1 VPAGRHVRDKLGC
14 EGIVSKW
21 VGSAGQRKT
30 SFRGHERVGW
40 AFTFAAAA
48 SPVAQIV
55 GVVAM
60 TASAEPELRS
70 EITCPHCGYREVEE
84 SRRTHASSSTNARD
98 AVSCCVQRKAT
109 AACSA
114 LTVRCRARPSNLSVR
129 VTVAAAATNFLNS
142 LLEVQRRGSETNP
155 RAFGS
160 QRAKPRPVA
169 ASKWTVSLRSLAL

>member
-1 VPAGRHVRDKLGC
+1 MSLRARRAAC
-14 EGIVSKW
+14 
-21 VGSAGQRKT
+21 AGQTRL
-30 SFRGHERVGW
+30 RGHSLQMRW
-40 AFTFAAAA
+40 IRRAAQDQLQRPRARRMGLHLRGRRL

-114 LTVRCRARPSNLSVR
+114 LTLPCPPIQLERQGDGCCRRYQ
-129 VTVAAAATNFLNS
+129 
-142 LLEVQRRGSETNP
+142 LLEQPARGTAQRIRNEPAGIWELESKATPRGC
-155 RAFGS
+155 F
-160 QRAKPRPVA
+160 
-169 ASKWTVSLRSLAL
+169 